1 MNNNVSPLEIINDD
15 LISENVLNK
24 ISPGKW
30 EALIEVLDFLTKD
43 SDDIVVIQDSIILH
57 SLKTGGILRANLL
70 ELFDNQKI
78 NLHISSPKKWVR
90 LFKMLKSDDVYII
103 EESNRFIV
111 TNGQIKLF
119 LPKQLQ
125 SITEQMEFP
134 NLDMMNVVTDT
145 TIQKETRDKINNLSK
160 GSLYIEFLIQSDK
173 IKSINIPNTALFIL
187 PEYINDENVKTLNSD
202 NAEIVLRS
210 SNFLPYNADIYNI
223 IICKDTINDKFALL
237 STCSS
242 QLLKI
247 EIFELLNDAT
257 GINDLF

>member
-1 MNNNVSPLEIINDD
+1 M
-15 LISENVLNK
+15 
-24 ISPGKW
+24 
-30 EALIEVLDFLTKD
+30 
-43 SDDIVVIQDSIILH
+43 
-57 SLKTGGILRANLL
+57 
-70 ELFDNQKI
+70 
-78 NLHISSPKKWVR
+78 
-90 LFKMLKSDDVYII
+90 
-103 EESNRFIV
+103 
-111 TNGQIKLF
+111 
-119 LPKQLQ
+119 
-125 SITEQMEFP
+125 
-134 NLDMMNVVTDT
+134 
-145 TIQKETRDKINNLSK
+145 
-160 GSLYIEFLIQSDK
+160 
-173 IKSINIPNTALFIL
+173 

>member
-1 MNNNVSPLEIINDD
+1 MNILVP
-15 LISENVLNK
+15 K
-24 ISPGKW
+24 IP
-30 EALIEVLDFLTKD
+30 
-43 SDDIVVIQDSIILH
+43 
-57 SLKTGGILRANLL
+57 
-70 ELFDNQKI
+70 
-78 NLHISSPKKWVR
+78 
-90 LFKMLKSDDVYII
+90 
-103 EESNRFIV
+103 
-111 TNGQIKLF
+111 
-119 LPKQLQ
+119 
-125 SITEQMEFP
+125 
-134 NLDMMNVVTDT
+134 